1 MTRPAAK
8 TAYSVH
14 PSVPYAQAIIANLP
28 TKTGHSLDEWTELL
42 NRDTTG
48 DAKARRDWLKA
59 THGIGSTTA
68 WMIAQASVGQGAE
81 GWDADV
87 YLATATHYVE
97 AMYEGKAPLRP
108 LFDALLEMARSLGAD
123 VRICPCTTIVP
134 LYRTHVFAQIKPTTK
149 TRVDLGL
156 ALKGVDRA
164 LPERLIDTGGLAK
177 NDRITHRFGL
187 SSVDDIDKEV
197 GEWLRVAYELD
208 D

>member
-1 MTRPAAK
+1 MSGPAASK
-8 TAYSVH
+8 AYDVH

-28 TKTGHSLDEWTELL
+28 TKTGLSLDGWTELL
-42 NRDTTG
+42 NRDTKG

-59 THGIGSTTA
+59 THGIGGTTA

-87 YLATATHYVE
+87 YLATATRYVE

-108 LFDALLEMARSLGAD
+108 LFDALVEMARSLGTD

-134 LYRTHVFAQIKPTTK
+134 LYRAHVFAQIKPTTK

-156 ALKGVDRA
+156 ALKGVDQA
-164 LPERLIDTGGLAK
+164 LPERLFDTGGLAK

-187 SSVDDIDKEV
+187 SEVDDIDVEV
-197 GEWLRVAYELD
+197 GEWLHVAYELD
-208 D
+208 G